1 MFPIISYRRLWYT
14 LSGVAVAVSIIG
26 ILLFGLKLGIDFTGG
41 TMMEISFGNGV
52 PSNEKILKVIS
63 PFDLGPVTMQPLGN
77 SSKILRFKPVEE
89 AERGKV
95 FQAIAIAFDPEKK
108 GTVNLERTEA
118 VGPVLGEELKGK
130 TIQALVLAIL
140 AILLYIT
147 YTFRK
152 ASRPV
157 KSWKYGVAAIV
168 ALFHDTLIP
177 VGLFAYLGHFA
188 GVEIDSSIVTALLTV
203 IGFSV
208 HDTIVVFD
216 RIRERLQSSKEDFT
230 TVVNQS
236 INQTIIRS
244 VNTSLTAFLALL
256 SVYIF
261 GGTST
266 QNFVLA
272 MMVGIVV
279 GTYSSIFIASP
290 LLVSW
295 HKWAQKQKA

>member
-1 MFPIISYRRLWYT
+1 MLPLVSYRRLWYT
-14 LSGVAVAVSIIG
+14 LSSVVFTVSIAG

-41 TMMEISFGNGV
+41 TMMEISFATRV
-52 PSNEKILKVIS
+52 PSNEEILKVVL
-63 PFDLGPVTMQPLGN
+63 PFDLGPVTMQPLGDR
-77 SSKILRFKPVEE
+77 SKVLRFKPVEE
-89 AERGKV
+89 SERAKI
-95 FQAIAIAFDPEKK
+95 FQAIVQNFDPEKK

-118 VGPVLGEELKGK
+118 IGPVLGAELKGK
-130 TIQALVLAIL
+130 TFEALVFAIL

-147 YTFRK
+147 YVFRK

-168 ALFHDTLIP
+168 ALIHDVTIP
-177 VGLFAYLGHFA
+177 VGLFAYLGRFQA
-188 GVEIDSSIVTALLTV
+188 VEVDSSIVTALLTV
-203 IGFSV
+203 LGFSV

-216 RIRERLQSSKEDFT
+216 RIRERLQSSKENFA

-236 INQTIIRS
+236 INQTIVRS
-244 VNTSLTAFLALL
+244 INTSLTAFLALL
-256 SVYIF
+256 SVYLF

-295 HKWAQKQKA
+295 HQWAQNRKA